1 MRSPT
6 LRELPPP
13 PPGKTGWPWTEAT
26 PSAPERMPDGRC
38 WPRISIVTPSY
49 NQGQFI
55 EETIRTVLLQG
66 YPDLEYIVIDGGSSD
81 SSVEVI
87 RRYQDWLTYWVSEKD
102 DGQTHAINKGFA
114 KASGDIFAYLNSDDL
129 FTVQALQVVAQEYQ
143 KNKSDNL
150 IMTFAGVE
158 FGNYGDEKIVYT
170 EKAPRITTWLS
181 QSSSLFQQSTFWS
194 SSLHRAVKGFD
205 ESLHFCF
212 DKDFFLQCIFKEGI
226 FLSKPEYITSKF
238 RFHPDS
244 KTSTIYDICLAE
256 NNLIFEKY
264 RKIPH
269 YSSLLEIE
277 LEAQAV
283 QSRIISSMN
292 LDSRFLAFKSMLL
305 IPFRHSLRSNWRF
318 YFGALRR
325 VIFKAYQ

>member
-6 LRELPPP
+6 LNELPPP
-13 PPGKTGWPWTEAT
+13 PPGRSGWPWTEAT
-26 PSAPERMPDGRC
+26 PQAPDRMPDGSL

-87 RRYQDWLTYWVSEKD
+87 RKYQNWLTYWVSEKD

-129 FTVQALQVVAQEYQ
+129 FTAQALQVVAQEFQ
-143 KNKSDNL
+143 KNKSNNL

-158 FGNYGDEKIVYT
+158 FGNNGDEKIVYT
-170 EKAPRITTWLS
+170 EKVPRITTWLR

-194 SSLHRAVKGFD
+194 SSLHRAVKRFD

-212 DKDFFLQCIFKEGI
+212 DKDFFLQCIFKEGV
-226 FLSKPEYITSKF
+226 FFSRPEYITSKF
-238 RFHPDS
+238 RFHENS
-244 KTSTIYDICLAE
+244 KTSMIHNICLAE
-256 NNLIFEKY
+256 NEIIFDRYKKIEYYSNLYKTESQLQIAQ
-264 RKIPH
+264 H
-269 YSSLLEIE
+269 EIICAMG
-277 LEAQAV
+277 LSGRLSALKA
-283 QSRIISSMN
+283 M
-292 LDSRFLAFKSMLL
+292 AL
-305 IPFRHSLRSNWRF
+305 IPFRISLMNSWQF

-325 VIFKAYQ
+325 VICRAK